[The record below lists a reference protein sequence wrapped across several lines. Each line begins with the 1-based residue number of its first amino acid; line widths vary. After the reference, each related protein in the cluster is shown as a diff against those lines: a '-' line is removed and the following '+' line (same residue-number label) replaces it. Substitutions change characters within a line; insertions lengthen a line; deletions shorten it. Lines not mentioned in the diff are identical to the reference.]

1 MRLPY
6 NVDAYSEG
14 MLHSDFCVLPRG
26 ETSSPGRRLVDAV
39 AAGCIPLII
48 GDNIKP
54 PHEKL
59 IQYDA
64 FTVRVAE
71 SEFVRYPKGV
81 ITTAIA
87 EAVPKLATLRRNLL
101 AARDDLLLGT
111 GTAPT
116 VANATV
122 ARGADFLL
130 LEAGRTFCPRTPAS
144 FKACLDTGFV

>member
-1 MRLPY
+1 MSL
-6 NVDAYSEG
+6 NGID
-14 MLHSDFCVLPRG
+14 
-26 ETSSPGRRLVDAV
+26 
-39 AAGCIPLII
+39 III